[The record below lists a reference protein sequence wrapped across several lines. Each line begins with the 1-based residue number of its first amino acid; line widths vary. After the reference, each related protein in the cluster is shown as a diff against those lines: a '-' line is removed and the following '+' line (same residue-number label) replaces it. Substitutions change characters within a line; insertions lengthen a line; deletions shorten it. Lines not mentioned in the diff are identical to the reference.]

1 MVPGGCGMV
10 QEQGSRSWGMS
21 SLEQEARLRRRLEDI
36 PEFSAAGF
44 RVEADRDGGSAV
56 ILRGLSCRGR
66 WRAVD
71 DGFVWIANNA
81 GTGSRVVDDE
91 DEAVRQTLM
100 MVLTN
105 LRVSLRR
112 SRSPRPDKLPE
123 TPVAAPGV
131 VATYVSP
138 YLAGA
143 GLRIR
148 MQAR

>member
-1 MVPGGCGMV
+1 
-10 QEQGSRSWGMS
+10 MS
-21 SLEQEARLRRRLEDI
+21 SLEREARLRRRLEDI

-44 RVEADRDGGSAV
+44 RVDADRDGGSAV

-71 DGFVWIANNA
+71 DGFVWIANHA
-81 GTGSRVVDDE
+81 ETASRTVDSE
-91 DEAVRQTLM
+91 DEAVRQTLK
-100 MVLTN
+100 MVLTS

-112 SRSPRPDKLPE
+112 LRSPQPDKLPE
-123 TPVAAPGV
+123 TPLAEPV